1 MRTLQVSRSTARFI
15 KLGHPW
21 VRIDRFTKGLNALQC
36 GETINLVDERGQQ
49 LASALA
55 DPDQDICARVYH
67 RRPGK
72 TFDIAQ
78 ALNAAKKRRQALVD
92 DPETN
97 CYRLVH
103 GESDFLPA
111 LRIEVL
117 GDYFVILMRA
127 PCIRE
132 HLSEILKWAHSS
144 YPQLSIVIKE
154 QFEDL
159 RRHPLRI
166 YDAEQK
172 PVDANSECTGL
183 ERGVQV
189 ICRPNEDLAT
199 GVYVDQRATRDYLR
213 ERCENKRI
221 ANAFAYSG
229 LFSSALLKANAASSV
244 DIDIAA
250 PALELATRNAAL
262 NGVSERHSIVVGDSI
277 QFFKQSKDEFDI
289 IILDPP
295 TAAHGKGKQSW
306 ILRRDYPILL
316 EAALSCLANDGMIVA
331 CRNTLGSKK
340 QFGLRQHIQKAHPNL
355 KLLENPSIGCDIPV
369 IKGFPE
375 SKPYELVIAKNN
387 A

>member
-78 ALNAAKKRRQALVD
+78 ALDAAKKRRQALVD

-166 YDAEQK
+166 LDAAVEK
-172 PVDANSECTGL
+172 SEPSKSLSNVWGI
-183 ERGVQV
+183 V
-189 ICRPNEDLAT
+189 
-199 GVYVDQRATRDYLR
+199 
-213 ERCENKRI
+213 
-221 ANAFAYSG
+221 SG
-229 LFSSALLKANAASSV
+229 ASRSALMRKVKESIMKAASVPKYSTTTPPS
-244 DIDIAA
+244 IA
-250 PALELATRNAAL
+250 P
-262 NGVSERHSIVVGDSI
+262 
-277 QFFKQSKDEFDI
+277 KQSAVDHD
-289 IILDPP
+289 
-295 TAAHGKGKQSW
+295 AASK
-306 ILRRDYPILL
+306 
-316 EAALSCLANDGMIVA
+316 ALAVAN
-331 CRNTLGSKK
+331 
-340 QFGLRQHIQKAHPNL
+340 
-355 KLLENPSIGCDIPV
+355 
-369 IKGFPE
+369 
-375 SKPYELVIAKNN
+375 
-387 A
+387 